1 MKWHRWE
8 THGDVPGQREK
19 GPYRRAAKYFR
30 LARKTVTMML
40 IDEVMEIFADDIAR
54 EDARPPAV
62 RENFA
67 TQLLISRSR
76 GFVDDV
82 ILQSHQ
88 LFKDRHAA

>member
-1 MKWHRWE
+1 VAAVAVGSRN
-8 THGDVPGQREK
+8 TH
-19 GPYRRAAKYFR
+19 YRAARYGPTQTGLPPVGLRQLF
-30 LARKTVTMML
+30 LFLFVGA
-40 IDEVMEIFADDIAR
+40 FGNFGDDIAR

-67 TQLLISRSR
+67 TQLLICRSR
-76 GFVDDV
+76 GFVDEV

>member
-1 MKWHRWE
+1 
-8 THGDVPGQREK
+8 
-19 GPYRRAAKYFR
+19 
-30 LARKTVTMML
+30 MML
-40 IDEVMEIFADDIAR
+40 LIDKVMEIFADDIAR

-67 TQLLISRSR
+67 TQLLICRSR
-76 GFVDDV
+76 GFVDEV